1 MNSLDIF
8 RDPVIGEPKPI
19 EDPTK
24 LVVRLTTS
32 AWHDGNGIHFKKSL
46 RFLKRKSTGVNF
58 LEEDAV
64 NIGDLDVVSRITN
77 LGYLKDGVYEVDT
90 CNHKYDWE
98 TGNLDDYDYRLI
110 PLDKPPG
117 TV

>member
-1 MNSLDIF
+1 MSNFDMF

-32 AWHDGNGIHFKKSL
+32 AWHDRNGIHFKQSL

-58 LEEDAV
+58 LEDDAT
-64 NIGDLDVVSRITN
+64 NIGDLDVVSRIRN
-77 LGYLKDGVYEVDT
+77 LGSVDDGVYEVLT

-98 TGNLDDYDYRLI
+98 TGQLDDYDYHLI

-117 TV
+117 KV